1 MVNRLRRRQ
10 VPRTPFLIVFGC
22 WQQRVTWMSFRSQPR
37 DQLHQIFLR
46 HRCAASGWPIL
57 TAPNMKKNRASCPG
71 YGRIGIVSD
80 LNKPFIREIARAHF
94 FVSVIVWR
102 ILRIDHD
109 MAIVIWRA
117 RVVAPNV
124 CLSDLMIWIVPSGRQ
139 VGIVSKDLADFENSR
154 RCAAVSLL
162 LSNARLV
169 LSGKPRAPGDAVF
182 AKQHW
187 KRSSHWS
194 PIATARSFK

>member
-1 MVNRLRRRQ
+1 MVNRLWRRQ
-10 VPRTPFLIVFGC
+10 VPRAPFLIVFGC

-117 RVVAPNV
+117 RVIAPNV
-124 CLSDLMIWIVPSGRQ
+124 CLRDLMIRIVPAGRQ
-139 VGIVSKDLADFENSR
+139 VRIVSEDLSNFENSSR
-154 RCAAVSLL
+154 RATISLF
-162 LSNARLV
+162 LSKTRFV
-169 LSGKPRAPGDAVF
+169 LPGKPRAPGNAVL

-187 KRSSHWS
+187 ERSSHRS
-194 PIATARSFK
+194 PIVTARSFK